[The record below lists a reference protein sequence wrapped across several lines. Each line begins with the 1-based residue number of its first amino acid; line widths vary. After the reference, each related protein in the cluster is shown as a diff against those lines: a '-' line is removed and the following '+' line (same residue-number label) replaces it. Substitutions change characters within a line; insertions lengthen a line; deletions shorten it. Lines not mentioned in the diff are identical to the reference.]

1 MKKGPTGGRVGK
13 TEKQGQRTQGKG
25 MRDKRI

>member
-1 MKKGPTGGRVGK
+1 MEKGATGGKVGK

-25 MRDKRI
+25 MRDKRN